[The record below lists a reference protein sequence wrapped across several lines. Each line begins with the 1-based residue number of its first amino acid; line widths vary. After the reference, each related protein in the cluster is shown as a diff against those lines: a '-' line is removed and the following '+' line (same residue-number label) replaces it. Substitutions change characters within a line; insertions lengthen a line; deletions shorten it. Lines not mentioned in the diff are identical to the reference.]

1 LIGLKSLPAAIALLF
16 VSCFVSAQEARPPVC
31 VPAHF
36 ASVPGGFRYG
46 LPPSVEKKGLTFAEK
61 RIPIHRKDVRDR
73 IVDQINYLL
82 MDRRSRIQLWLSRA
96 DEFKGVIVPILR
108 KHHVPTEFL
117 FLAAIESSYDSR
129 ALSSAGAFGYW
140 QFIKATAL
148 KGPSN
153 NADYDWK
160 MQITKWKDE
169 RGDLMIS
176 TASAA
181 KYLAY
186 MNRAM
191 KVRLNGK
198 GEKEGFHD
206 WSLAAAAYNAGPAR
220 VIERLNSFGT
230 DDYWDVPLPDET
242 EKYVPR
248 LIATWLI
255 SNHRDF
261 YGIRGLSHGTKSF
274 DTVTKVTLKKDL
286 TFAAAAKM
294 LDTTP
299 RTFWELNTQVCSDKG
314 VFPAT
319 SGGKAVSHTIH
330 VPKGSAKKFYAQ
342 LKAHGYTTK

>member
-1 LIGLKSLPAAIALLF
+1 MVLP
-16 VSCFVSAQEARPPVC
+16 CFVSAQETRPPVC
-31 VPAHF
+31 LPAHL
-36 ASVPGGFRYG
+36 ASVHDGFRYG
-46 LPPSVEKKGLTFAEK
+46 LPPAVEKRGLSFAEK

-82 MDRRSRIQLWLSRA
+82 MDRRSRVQLWLSRA
-96 DEFKGVIVPILR
+96 DEFRGVIVPILR
-108 KHHVPTEFL
+108 KHHVPPEFL

-140 QFIKATAL
+140 QFIKTTAL
-148 KGPSN
+148 KGPAN
-153 NADYDWK
+153 NSDYDWK

-198 GEKEGFHD
+198 PEKEGFHD
-206 WSLAAAAYNAGPAR
+206 WLLSAAAYNAGPAR

-230 DDYWDVPLPDET
+230 EDYWDVPLPDET

-255 SNHRDF
+255 NTHRDF
-261 YGIRGLSHGTKSF
+261 YGMRSLSHGTKSF
-274 DTVTKVTLKKDL
+274 DTVTKVVLKKDL

-299 RTFWELNTQVCSDKG
+299 RTFWELNTQVCAEKG

-319 SGGKAVSHTIH
+319 SGGKAISHTIH

-342 LKAHGYTTK
+342 LKAHGYTAK